1 MAQYLLV
8 LNKEQVI
15 LGPFDWK
22 QRYIQSEF
30 DDLYDNGDISFQY
43 QVALIDTGYINV
55 GEGYEIFPIVSPT
68 QPDIDPNFED
78 PIGPFYTYDNNEATA
93 TFSKQDRPI
102 PAIQSTVLSVAA
114 SLRYTKEIAGTTA
127 NVQNTMVTVD
137 TSRDGR
143 AIFVQAYST
152 MGDSDVIGWKF
163 PECWLNLTKSDLGVC
178 VGAGVVYVQSQ
189 FAWEQNI
196 DNQVNN
202 ASTVDDLKNIYNS
215 MFPVSNTANN
225 GIINA

>member
-8 LNKEQVI
+8 LNQEQVI

-30 DDLYDNGDISFQY
+30 DDLYENEEISFKY
-43 QVALIDTGYINV
+43 QVAPIDTGYIDV
-55 GEGYEIFPIVSPT
+55 GGGYEIFPLTNIVS
-68 QPDIDPNFED
+68 PDIDPNFEQ

-93 TFSKQDRPI
+93 TYQKTDRNI
-102 PAIQSTVLSVAA
+102 IDIQNTIKTVAA
-114 SLRYTKEIAGTTA
+114 SLRYTKEIAGTITI
-127 NVQNTMVTVD
+127 VQGTTVTID

-163 PECWLNLTKSDLGVC
+163 PECWLNLTKSDLGIC
-178 VGAGVVYVQSQ
+178 VGAGVAYVQSQ

-196 DNQVNN
+196 DDQVNN
-202 ASTVDDLKNIYNS
+202 ASTVEELKNIYNS
-215 MFPVSNTANN
+215 MFPVKEE
-225 GIINA
+225 